1 MKTNGTLYDDMNT
14 NGKMLER
21 FTTTKIG
28 FTPTPKKHLPLTYDN
43 WKLPLNKKRL
53 NVFGEVRVELKDFTI

>member
-1 MKTNGTLYDDMNT
+1 MKTNGTLYETMNT

-28 FTPTPKKHLPLTYDN
+28 FTPTPKKHLPL
-43 WKLPLNKKRL
+43 NKKRL